1 MNGRIAVRLL
11 LAAVLVLAVP
21 SLVSAQTLSTIQS
34 ASLAATLGQTVSI
47 SITSG
52 SSVNFTL
59 AENAAA
65 NGDVPVVVSS
75 TWNLNPGQTGSVA
88 LYGYFDVPA
97 SALTDG
103 GANSIPTSWVEGRMT
118 TGTPTSYT
126 AFSQTNAVGP
136 AGGSLALFSEA
147 ITGVNKIKTRSD
159 NLDLRINL
167 TGQVL
172 PAASYTGTLRL
183 QARAI

>member
-1 MNGRIAVRLL
+1 MNGRLAVRLL
-11 LAAVLVLAVP
+11 VAAALALAVP
-21 SLVSAQTLSTIQS
+21 SLASAQLLSGVSS
-34 ASLAATLGQTVSI
+34 ASLSASLPQSLTI

-65 NGDVPVVVSS
+65 NGDVPVVVQS
-75 TWNLNPGQTGSVA
+75 TWNLNPGLIGAVS
-88 LYGYFDVPA
+88 LYGYFDTPA
-97 SALTDG
+97 SALVD
-103 GANSIPTSWVEGRMT
+103 GANSIPSSWVEGQMT
-118 TGTPTSYT
+118 TGTPTTYT
-126 AFSQTNAVGP
+126 AFAQTNPVGP

-159 NLDLRINL
+159 NLDLRVNL
-167 TGQVL
+167 TGQTL
-172 PAASYTGTLRL
+172 PAGSYTGTLRL

>member
-1 MNGRIAVRLL
+1 MNGRLGVGVLIAAL
-11 LAAVLVLAVP
+11 LVLAVP
-21 SLVSAQTLSTIQS
+21 SLAAAQMLSGVSS
-34 ASLAATLGQTVSI
+34 ASLAATLPQSLTI

-65 NGDVPVVVSS
+65 AGDVPVVVQSN
-75 TWNLNPGQTGSVA
+75 WNLNPGQTGAVS

-97 SALTDG
+97 TALTDG
-103 GANSIPTSWVEGRMT
+103 ANNIPTSWVEGRMT

-126 AFSQTNAVGP
+126 AFTETNPVGP

-147 ITGVNKIKTRSD
+147 ITGINKVKTRSD

-167 TGQVL
+167 TGQTL
-172 PAASYTGTLRL
+172 PAGSYAGTLRL

>member
-1 MNGRIAVRLL
+1 MNGRNAVRLL
-11 LAAVLVLAVP
+11 LAAVLTLAVP
-21 SLVSAQTLSTIQS
+21 TLASAQTLSGIQS
-34 ASLAATLGQTVSI
+34 ASLSASLAQSLSI

-59 AENAAA
+59 AANAAA

-75 TWNLNPGQTGSVA
+75 TWNLNPGQTGAIS

-103 GANSIPTSWVEGRMT
+103 SNNIPTSWVEGRVT

-126 AFSQTNAVGP
+126 AFTQTNPVGP

-147 ITGVNKIKTRSD
+147 ITGANKIKTRSD

-167 TGQVL
+167 TGQTL
-172 PAASYTGTLRL
+172 PASSYTGTLRL

>member
-1 MNGRIAVRLL
+1 MNGRFAVRLL
-11 LAAVLVLAVP
+11 MAALLVLAVP
-21 SLVSAQTLSTIQS
+21 TLASAQTLSSIQSATLS
-34 ASLAATLGQTVSI
+34 ASLAQSLSI

-52 SSVNFTL
+52 SAVNFTL
-59 AENAAA
+59 VANGTA

-103 GANSIPTSWVEGRMT
+103 GSNSIPTSWVEGRMT

-136 AGGSLALFSEA
+136 AGAGLALFSEA

-167 TGQVL
+167 TGQTL